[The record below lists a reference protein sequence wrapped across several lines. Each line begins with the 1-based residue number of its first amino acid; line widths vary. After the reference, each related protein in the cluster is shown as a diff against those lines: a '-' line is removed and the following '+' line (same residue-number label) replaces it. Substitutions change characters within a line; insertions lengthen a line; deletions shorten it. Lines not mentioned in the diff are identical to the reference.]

1 MPQPS
6 SATRGCRSWPSG
18 VCSPSSC
25 SLAFRRMQC
34 CWEPLLFLP
43 ALDTLKLYIADDRGT
58 GSGGCSCAATRVA
71 TRAAGSP
78 CLVSETRAGWPS
90 QRLSQR
96 RPRPCSTPRFSSL
109 RRSLATSV
117 SHSERRRPL
126 SRSRGQRFSEH
137 AASRMAVARGPSQS
151 QTASR
156 ARASQKSWAAGA
168 DGAGSRAERR
178 VVRKDAPARTTRAT

>member
-1 MPQPS
+1 MWLLPQPS

-96 RPRPCSTPRFSSL
+96 RPRPCSTPRFRSL

-117 SHSERRRPL
+117 SHSEAAVAIPRAAVLRACGEQDGRGSGTESVPDCEQSMSQSEVLGGRRRWG
-126 SRSRGQRFSEH
+126 GQLWRAPCCAHECAWMHLH
-137 AASRMAVARGPSQS
+137 A
-151 QTASR
+151 
-156 ARASQKSWAAGA
+156 
-168 DGAGSRAERR
+168 
-178 VVRKDAPARTTRAT
+178 